1 MSFLK
6 KETIFQDITKLKGV
20 GSVFSKYL
28 KKKRIE
34 KIKDIIFN
42 LPYSETDRSKL
53 SKLNELE
60 IGKIQSIKVLVKKL
74 IFPRVRNLP
83 NKVFCEDDTGEIE
96 IVYFNSREGYL
107 RKIFPIN
114 KWVIISGK
122 VNSFKRKYQMT
133 NPDYVTGVE
142 DQEYVVKN
150 IPKYSLT
157 KGINEK
163 KYRSISE
170 QVIKNLPL
178 ITEWLDVFF
187 IKKNKLLNWNES
199 IKKLHASDDA
209 KNIRSRSYRRLAFD
223 EICANLLSL
232 SENRKRIKK
241 EKIPKIFTD
250 TFSSKIL
257 RELPFKLTNSQENV
271 LSEINLDL
279 KYPKRMFR
287 ILQGDVG
294 SGKTIVSFLTVANV
308 LESGYQCAL
317 MSPTEI
323 LSLQHFHLAK
333 KVFKD
338 INIRIEFL
346 TGKTTYSKRKE
357 ILKDLAEGKI
367 NFLIG
372 THSLFQKKIQFK
384 NLGYVIIDEQHKFGV
399 KQRSD
404 LAKKGGKNCDL
415 LLMSATPIPRT
426 MMMSLYGDMD
436 ISKINEK
443 PSTRKAILTLSKPE
457 KKINEL
463 WPFIKKNIKQQN
475 QIFWVCPLIN
485 ESQFLDYSSAKKRF
499 DMINKHFPNETGLIH
514 GSLDKEEREK
524 VLEKFLKKEIHILV
538 STTVIEVGID
548 FPDANLIIIE
558 NANKFGLAQLHQ
570 LRGRVGRGA
579 EQGVCVLLY
588 KESLSKNSIKR
599 LKILKKTDDGFYIAE
614 EDLKLR
620 GFGDLIGYQQSGL
633 KNFRFADPLIHEDLF
648 KLADSYI
655 KKIESDKIEKYNFLL
670 KLFDKA
676 EIIHVKNI

>member
-1 MSFLK
+1 MRFLK
-6 KETIFQDITKLKGV
+6 KETIFQDVAKLKGV
-20 GSVFSKYL
+20 GSVLSKYL

-42 LPYSETDRSKL
+42 LPYSETDRSKI

-74 IFPRVRNLP
+74 NFPRIRNLP
-83 NKVFCEDDTGEIE
+83 NKVICEDNTGEIE

-114 KWVIISGK
+114 KWVVISGK
-122 VNSFKRKYQMT
+122 INFFKKKYQIT
-133 NPDYVTGVE
+133 NPDYVTSVE
-142 DQEYVVKN
+142 NQEYVIKN

-157 KGINEK
+157 RGINEK

-170 QVIKNLPL
+170 QVIKNLPYVN
-178 ITEWLDVFF
+178 EWLDELF
-187 IKKNKLLNWNES
+187 IKKNNLLNWNES
-199 IKKLHASDDA
+199 IKKLHETDDA
-209 KNIRSRSYRRLAFD
+209 KNIKSRSYRRLVFD
-223 EICANLLSL
+223 EICANFLTL

-241 EKIPKIFTD
+241 EKTPKNFKTSI
-250 TFSSKIL
+250 SSRIL
-257 RELPFKLTNSQENV
+257 KELPFKLTKSQESV
-271 LSEINLDL
+271 LNEINLDL
-279 KYPKRMFR
+279 NNPRRMFR

-294 SGKTIVSFLTVANV
+294 SGKTIVSFLTIANV
-308 LESGYQCAL
+308 LESDYQCAL

-323 LSLQHFHLAK
+323 LSLQHFQLAQK
-333 KVFKD
+333 IFEK

-346 TGKTTYSKRKE
+346 TGKTSYSKRKE

-372 THSLFQKKIQFK
+372 THSLFQKKIKFK
-384 NLGYVIIDEQHKFGV
+384 KLGYVVIDEQHKFGV

-443 PSTRKAILTLSKPE
+443 PSTRKTILTLSKPE

-499 DMINKHFPNETGLIH
+499 DLISKYFPNETGLIH
-514 GSLDKEEREK
+514 GGLDKEERDK
-524 VLEKFLKKEIHILV
+524 VLKKFLKKEIHILV

-570 LRGRVGRGA
+570 LRGRVGRGTN
-579 EQGVCVLLY
+579 QGICILLY
-588 KESLSKNSIKR
+588 KDALSKNSIKR

-633 KNFRFADPLIHEDLF
+633 KTFRFADPLIHEDLF
-648 KLADSYI
+648 KLAEAFI
-655 KKIESDKIEKYNFLL
+655 KKIKNSEIEKYNFLL

-676 EIIHVKNI
+676 EIINVNDI